1 MNTNIIQQEILL
13 VTGTTFSQ
21 KQFCDRDGKNESKG
35 LPESERLEKAIW
47 DGLLD
52 EMLPEVITNKKL
64 HIWQIWD
71 TEFSLQIELSEY
83 PKREKRWASINPVYF
98 LRTMK
103 YN

>member
-21 KQFCDRDGKNESKG
+21 KQFNERDSKNESNNLSDIEK
-35 LPESERLEKAIW
+35 LEKAIW

-52 EMLPEVITNKKL
+52 ELLPEVITGKKL

-71 TEFSLQIELSEY
+71 SEFSLQIELSPY
-83 PKREKRWASINPVYF
+83 PRTEWRTSINPNYF
-98 LRTMK
+98 LRTLK
-103 YN
+103 N